1 MGLKKKKKGTITKLS
16 DVPDP
21 QYKPLSEYNKYNLR
35 REEKE
40 VGQQGRQQDREDQ
53 GEQVGTKREESEQP
67 DRRR

>member
-1 MGLKKKKKGTITKLS
+1 MS